1 MAAIAD
7 ARGLPRDRRRGLAP
21 ILFLCIIMLGG
32 MAASIG
38 MAAYTTGAT
47 PGPRHPVKGADSE
60 AAWLPLASL
69 PTKRSS
75 WAMSSM
81 ASAAAATAGLL

>member
-1 MAAIAD
+1 MFSIMRPTTSMAMAGD
-7 ARGLPRDRRRGLAP
+7 WV
-21 ILFLCIIMLGG
+21 
-32 MAASIG
+32 AASIG

-81 ASAAAATAGLL
+81 ASAAAPTG